1 MAEFEIELTAEQK
14 ATLEATGDNYFTG
27 QMRFATAIDTAS
39 ATTTTLKMSVDGAA
53 VFNTLVDSTYM
64 KTASEMLL
72 VDPVHM
78 KHALVR
84 QIIALE
90 SDPTK
95 CVKLLV
101 DFGMFEELALHIAEI
116 HNFDYETLPR
126 FVWENNEF
134 VDAAGNTP
142 LFWAISR
149 VSERDDSYFDFIKEK
164 ITQSTTDF
172 THVNAD
178 KNTLLIHAIN
188 CKLPKIACAIIEE
201 MEQRDYQFDYVS
213 RGGTALIIA
222 CENGLKTV
230 VNKLI
235 ETGTSYPDYISFDGY
250 TALLLCAKNAMW
262 DQARKLL
269 HTCKSLPET
278 VGPDGKTAFMRVLI
292 WICCRET
299 NEEEDEEEDE
309 SALDRNFRAWV
320 KKTVPTKTVAKKVT
334 VKK

>member
-27 QMRFATAIDTAS
+27 QMRFATATDTAS

-53 VFNTLVDSTYM
+53 VFNTLVDPTYM

-84 QIIALE
+84 QIVALE

-142 LFWAISR
+142 LFWA
-149 VSERDDSYFDFIKEK
+149 VSEVSRANTHYFDFIKQQ
-164 ITQSTTDF
+164 IARRTTDF
-172 THVNAD
+172 MHVNAD
-178 KNTLLIHAIN
+178 GHTLLTFALN
-188 CKLPKIACAIIEE
+188 YRLPIIANAIIRE
-201 MEQRDYQFDYVS
+201 MKKRGNRFDHIS
-213 RGGTALIIA
+213 KEGTALIIA
-222 CENGLKTV
+222 CKKELKIV
-230 VNKLI
+230 VSQLI
-235 ETGTSYPDYISFDGY
+235 ETDTCFPDYVSPDGY
-250 TALLLCAKNAMW
+250 TALLYCAKNYMRDEAK
-262 DQARKLL
+262 ALL
-269 HTCKSLPET
+269 RTGKSLPEA
-278 VGPDGKTAFMRVLI
+278 VGPDGKTVLELFLNVG
-292 WICCRET
+292 CHCPEK
-299 NEEEDEEEDE
+299 EFEDEYDAHFMDPIKK
-309 SALDRNFRAWV
+309 SAKSAVGKSTRKPADFVR
-320 KKTVPTKTVAKKVT
+320 T
-334 VKK
+334 